1 MEKPILVVLAAGMGS
16 RYGGLKQ
23 IEPVD
28 DDGNFIIDYS
38 IFDAIRAGFRKV
50 VFVIKE
56 ENLEIFKSSVAN
68 RVQKYI
74 ETDFAFQKLDSYV
87 SKIPEGRIKPWGTAH
102 AVLCAKDKI
111 DGDFAII
118 NADDFYGLDA
128 FKTAIEFMQGNSNP
142 KVSGLIAYKIGNTL
156 TEFGSVKRGVCKVKE
171 GYLTGITESIVQRNE
186 FGEIEAQPLNGGE
199 KVILDFENP
208 VSMNFICFSK
218 SFLDYLETYF
228 VNRFLPTLQDAL
240 KDECYIQNVMF
251 DKIIEDGSKTE
262 VVSTNAVWH
271 GVTYKE
277 DKPSLVNAIKEL
289 VKQGEYPNSLWVEK
303 N

>member
-28 DDGNFIIDYS
+28 DNGNFIIDYS
-38 IFDAIRAGFRKV
+38 IFDAIRVGFRKV

-56 ENLEIFKSSVAN
+56 ENLEIFKTTVAN

-74 ETDFAFQKLDSYV
+74 ETEFAFQGLDKYV
-87 SKIPEGRIKPWGTAH
+87 SNVPEGRVKPWGTAH

-111 DGDFAII
+111 DGNFAII

-128 FKTAIEFMQGNSNP
+128 FRTAIEFMQGNCNP
-142 KVSGLIAYKIGNTL
+142 TTSGLIAYKIGNTL
-156 TEFGSVKRGVCKVKE
+156 TEFGSVKRGICNVKN
-171 GYLTGITESIVQRNE
+171 GFLTGMTESLVQRNE
-186 FGEIEAQPLNGGE
+186 LGEIEAQPIIGGE
-199 KVILDFENP
+199 KIVLDFENP
-208 VSMNFICFSK
+208 VSMNFICFKK

-228 VNRFLPTLQDAL
+228 TNRFLSTMQDPL
-240 KDECYIQNVMF
+240 KDECYIQNAMF
-251 DKIIEDGSKTE
+251 DKNLEDGSKTE
-262 VVSTNAVWH
+262 VVSTNSVWH

-277 DKPSLVNAIKEL
+277 DMPSVVNAIKEL
-289 VKQGEYPNSLWVEK
+289 IKRGEYPNSLWS
-303 N
+303 